1 MRLEEAIKQTVPF
14 ASPQRKA
21 LVNLLFTANQVSADM
36 KRLFKSHGLT
46 MKQYNILRILNGAS
60 RPVCLA
66 FIRERLLDRLSDVSR
81 ILDRMENGGLIVK
94 TPSNMDKRLV
104 DVQLSD
110 KGSAMLEEVS
120 AHQEELDAF
129 MGPLTDADVEELN
142 RLLDKIR
149 SESTLTT

>member
-1 MRLEEAIKQTVPF
+1 
-14 ASPQRKA
+14 
-21 LVNLLFTANQVSADM
+21 
-36 KRLFKSHGLT
+36 
-46 MKQYNILRILNGAS
+46 
-60 RPVCLA
+60 
-66 FIRERLLDRLSDVSR
+66 
-81 ILDRMENGGLIVK
+81 MENGGLIVK